1 VKISPPPS
9 PTPTPLTQKMKDQQK
24 PLLGSELENALY
36 VSKKGDSNNHDR
48 LQKRFVLVISS
59 AGHAVNWCPFHQ
71 HFMSSFCAKIL
82 LPKNYKP
89 KL

>member
-24 PLLGSELENALY
+24 PLLGSELENVVY
-36 VSKKGDSNNHDR
+36 VSNKGDSNNHDR
-48 LQKRFVLVISS
+48 SS
-59 AGHAVNWCPFHQ
+59 AGNFVNWCQFHQ
-71 HFMSSFCAKIL
+71 RFMISFRAKIL